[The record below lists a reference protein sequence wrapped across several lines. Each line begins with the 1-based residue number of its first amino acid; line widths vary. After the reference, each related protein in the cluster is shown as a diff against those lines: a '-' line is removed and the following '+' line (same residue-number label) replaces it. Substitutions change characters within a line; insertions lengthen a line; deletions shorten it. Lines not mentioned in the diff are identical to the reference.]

1 MSDPHVPHPWQ
12 LTQDPDLLRRILDN
26 EANDIITRQT
36 EQEIKRREIET
47 GHEYSLKL
55 LDAQLM
61 DRQRDREYFKST
73 NINGSI
79 VVGFLGVLLVAAFCY
94 ALYLNKDQ
102 VVMEFL
108 KAILFLVT
116 GGVGG
121 YSLKVV
127 RGNKS
132 NTPKP

>member
-73 NINGSI
+73 NINSSI
-79 VVGFLGVLLVAAFCY
+79 RRWFSRGVARCGILLCP
-94 ALYLNKDQ
+94 
-102 VVMEFL
+102 
-108 KAILFLVT
+108 LF
-116 GGVGG
+116 
-121 YSLKVV
+121 K
-127 RGNKS
+127 
-132 NTPKP
+132 

>member
-1 MSDPHVPHPWQ
+1 MSDPHEPHPLE

-26 EANDIITRQT
+26 QANDIITRQT
-36 EQEIKRREIET
+36 DQEIKRREIET

-55 LDAQLM
+55 LDVQLM
-61 DRQRDREYFKST
+61 DKQRDREYLKST
-73 NINGSI
+73 NINSSI
-79 VVGFLGVLLVAAFCY
+79 VVGFLGVLLAAAFCY

-108 KAILFLVT
+108 KAVVFLVT

-121 YSLKVV
+121 YSLKAVKDK
-127 RGNKS
+127 ND
-132 NTPKP
+132 TPKR

>member
-1 MSDPHVPHPWQ
+1 MSNPHKPHP
-12 LTQDPDLLRRILDN
+12 LEITQDPDLLRRILDN

-36 EQEIKRREIET
+36 EHEIRRLEIET
-47 GHEYSLKL
+47 SHEYSLKL
-55 LDAQLM
+55 LDVQLA
-61 DRQRDREYFKST
+61 DKQRDREYLKST
-73 NINGSI
+73 NINSSI

-102 VVMEFL
+102 VIMEFL

-121 YSLKVV
+121 YSLQIV
-127 RGNKS
+127 RSTKS